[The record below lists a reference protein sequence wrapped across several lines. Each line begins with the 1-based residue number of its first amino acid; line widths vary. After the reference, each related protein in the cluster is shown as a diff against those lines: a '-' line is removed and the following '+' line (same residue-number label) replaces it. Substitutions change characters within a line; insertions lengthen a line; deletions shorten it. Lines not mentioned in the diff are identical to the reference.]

1 MIVLTEIINWLM
13 GVPVGLKLNK
23 PLNEFLG
30 RFFMYHIYLWN
41 SKSFK
46 ILIYG
51 SYFNF
56 NFYKAHL
63 ICSNSFCLF
72 YSS

>member
-1 MIVLTEIINWLM
+1 MLILTQIINWLM

-41 SKSFK
+41 SKK
-46 ILIYG
+46 MILVKY
-51 SYFNF
+51 Y
-56 NFYKAHL
+56 
-63 ICSNSFCLF
+63 
-72 YSS
+72 

>member
-41 SKSFK
+41 SKNFK
-46 ILIYG
+46 ILIYV
-51 SYFNF
+51 
-56 NFYKAHL
+56 AHIL
-63 ICSNSFCLF
+63 ILISIIRFT
-72 YSS
+72 